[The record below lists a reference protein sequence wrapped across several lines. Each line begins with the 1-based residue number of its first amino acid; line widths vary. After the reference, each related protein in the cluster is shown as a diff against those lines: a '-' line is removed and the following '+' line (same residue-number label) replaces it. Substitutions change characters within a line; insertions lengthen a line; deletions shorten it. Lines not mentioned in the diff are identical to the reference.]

1 MVNTGKPST
10 GCYHC
15 RRSRVKCDEARPSCT
30 RCLRIGVTCEGYRH
44 TNDVLFRDETRK
56 TIQKV
61 TKTLP
66 NTVPG
71 PDASLTVP
79 PLEQSLCLFF
89 ADHTA
94 NRMEEGDPGYLDYL
108 PSMYREATQSSALV
122 QTVRAIA
129 LTHLYNSGNF
139 PEVKSSA
146 RKYYGEALATI
157 NKALHDPVERLED
170 DIMLS
175 IWLMQLYEAREV
187 RGAVLTGESAR
198 VVEQSTAWISHMQG
212 LVMLLRLRGTH
223 QLSTLRGRSM
233 FYLIHGSATMHSL
246 MAGKKSPLYDWEP
259 LVEES
264 RQGSIDFP
272 SPRFLASSFRIQV
285 ADVCAQMKSLP
296 MPSPCMSAIERTRVY
311 QEALR
316 LKETALHLQR
326 SLLDWP
332 GPHDGKWQPR
342 FVSLP
347 VMLPG
352 ATQLCSREAEYFQDS
367 HAFRLWSVY
376 RGTMVVLHET
386 LLKFGKDYAAASIDS
401 QGLASGED
409 VILWDFERSYCVQA
423 ISSTADEIL
432 NTLPFVFG
440 EINNAGKMRAGTDAG
455 WGDRSKQ
462 SHLGV
467 PAIWFLRMIK
477 SSRYTNS
484 TQKALATEGLYK
496 IGRRMGIRQALTVAG
511 A

>member
-1 MVNTGKPST
+1 M
-10 GCYHC
+10 
-15 RRSRVKCDEARPSCT
+15 CDEARPSCA

-108 PSMYREATQSSALV
+108 PSMYREAKQSSALV

-129 LTHLYNSGNF
+129 LTHFYNSGNF

-146 RKYYGEALATI
+146 RGYYGEALATI
-157 NKALHDPVERLED
+157 NEALHDPVERLED
-170 DIMLS
+170 DIMMS
-175 IWLMQLYEAREV
+175 IWLMQLYE
-187 RGAVLTGESAR
+187 VLTGESAR

-264 RQGSIDFP
+264 RKGSADFP

-296 MPSPCMSAIERTRVY
+296 MPSSCMSAVERTRVY

-316 LKETALHLQR
+316 LKEIAMQLQR
-326 SLLDWP
+326 SSLDWP
-332 GPHDGKWQPR
+332 GCRDGKWKPR

-347 VMLPG
+347 IMLPG

-376 RGTMVVLHET
+376 RGTMIVLHET

-401 QGLASGED
+401 QDLASGED

-440 EINNAGKMRAGTDAG
+440 EITNAGQVRAGSDAG

-477 SSRYTNS
+477 SSMYTSS

>member
-15 RRSRVKCDEARPSCT
+15 RRSRVKCDEARPSCA

-66 NTVPG
+66 NIPG
-71 PDASLTVP
+71 PDARITVP

-94 NRMEEGDPGYLDYL
+94 IRMEEGDPGYLDYL
-108 PSMYREATQSSALV
+108 PSMYREAKPGSALV

-187 RGAVLTGESAR
+187 RSAVLTGESAR

-223 QLSTLRGRSM
+223 QLSTLRGRN
-233 FYLIHGSATMHSL
+233 
-246 MAGKKSPLYDWEP
+246 
-259 LVEES
+259 
-264 RQGSIDFP
+264 
-272 SPRFLASSFRIQV
+272 
-285 ADVCAQMKSLP
+285 VCAQMKSLP
-296 MPSPCMSAIERTRVY
+296 MPSPCMSAVERTRVY

-316 LKETALHLQR
+316 LKEIAMHLQR
-326 SLLDWP
+326 SSLDWP
-332 GPHDGKWQPR
+332 GCRDGKWKPR

-347 VMLPG
+347 IMLPG

-367 HAFRLWSVY
+367 HAFRLWSVF
-376 RGTMVVLHET
+376 RGTMIVLHET

-401 QGLASGED
+401 QHLASGED

-440 EINNAGKMRAGTDAG
+440 EITNVGQVRAGSDAG

-477 SSRYTNS
+477 SSMYTSS

>member
-15 RRSRVKCDEARPSCT
+15 RRSRVKCDEARPSCA

-108 PSMYREATQSSALV
+108 PSMYREAKQSSALV

-129 LTHLYNSGNF
+129 LTHFYNSGNF

-146 RKYYGEALATI
+146 RGYYGEALATI
-157 NKALHDPVERLED
+157 NEALHDPVERLED
-170 DIMLS
+170 DIMMS
-175 IWLMQLYEAREV
+175 IWLMQLYE
-187 RGAVLTGESAR
+187 VLTGESAR

-264 RQGSIDFP
+264 RKGSADFP

-296 MPSPCMSAIERTRVY
+296 MPSSCMSAVERTRVY

-316 LKETALHLQR
+316 LKEIAMQLQR
-326 SLLDWP
+326 SSLDWP
-332 GPHDGKWQPR
+332 GCRDGKWKPR

-347 VMLPG
+347 IMLPG

-376 RGTMVVLHET
+376 RGTMIVLHET

-401 QGLASGED
+401 QDLASGED

-440 EINNAGKMRAGTDAG
+440 EITNAGQVRAGSDAG

-477 SSRYTNS
+477 SSMYTSS

>member
-1 MVNTGKPST
+1 
-10 GCYHC
+10 
-15 RRSRVKCDEARPSCT
+15 
-30 RCLRIGVTCEGYRH
+30 
-44 TNDVLFRDETRK
+44 
-56 TIQKV
+56 
-61 TKTLP
+61 
-66 NTVPG
+66 
-71 PDASLTVP
+71 
-79 PLEQSLCLFF
+79 
-89 ADHTA
+89 
-94 NRMEEGDPGYLDYL
+94 MEEGDPGYLDYL
-108 PSMYREATQSSALV
+108 PSMYREAKPGSPLV

-187 RGAVLTGESAR
+187 N
-198 VVEQSTAWISHMQG
+198 
-212 LVMLLRLRGTH
+212 
-223 QLSTLRGRSM
+223 QLALSSSQP
-233 FYLIHGSATMHSL
+233 HGSRTC
-246 MAGKKSPLYDWEP
+246 K
-259 LVEES
+259 
-264 RQGSIDFP
+264 
-272 SPRFLASSFRIQV
+272 
-285 ADVCAQMKSLP
+285 MKSLP
-296 MPSPCMSAIERTRVY
+296 MPSPCMSAVERTRVY

-316 LKETALHLQR
+316 LKEIAMHLQR
-326 SLLDWP
+326 SSLDWP
-332 GPHDGKWQPR
+332 GCRDGKWKPR

-347 VMLPG
+347 IMLPG

-367 HAFRLWSVY
+367 HAFRLWSVF
-376 RGTMVVLHET
+376 RGTMIVLHET

-401 QGLASGED
+401 QHLASGED

-440 EINNAGKMRAGTDAG
+440 EITNVGQVRAGSDAG

-477 SSRYTNS
+477 SSMYTSS
-484 TQKALATEGLYK
+484 TQKALATEDLYK